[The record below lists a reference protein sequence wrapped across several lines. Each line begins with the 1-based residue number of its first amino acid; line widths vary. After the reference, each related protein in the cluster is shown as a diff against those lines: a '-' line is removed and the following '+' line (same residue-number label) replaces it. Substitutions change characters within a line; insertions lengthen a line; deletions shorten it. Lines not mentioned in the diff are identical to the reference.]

1 MKEKVSPINAIWF
14 AMILISIIVAGY
26 SGKMSDLNK
35 SLFESSKDAVTMA
48 IGLIGPMA
56 FWLGIMKVAEAGGLM
71 VIVARAMKPI
81 MSKLFPDVPS
91 EHPAMSSMIMNMAAN
106 TLGLGNAATPMG
118 IKAMQ
123 ELERLSPEKG
133 TASDSMILFLAIN
146 NASITLLPLG
156 VITIRASAG
165 CDDPGSIIIPT
176 LLISIVTFTAAVI
189 TTKLM
194 AKRNPLMIQA
204 SDIERDRVEQLVDL
218 NESSLTPPARPVLG
232 VLLIGGFAFAATTG
246 ILRSV
251 DGFGAKG
258 FAESIA
264 GGTEWVIPIVL
275 LFFLTFG
282 YFRGVKVY
290 ETITE
295 GAKEGFDTAVRIIPY
310 MVAIFVAIGMIRS
323 SGTLEAINSV
333 LAVPLSYIGMPA
345 EGLTMALIR
354 PLSGSGAFAVMSEI
368 VNNSP
373 NSFLADLV
381 CNMQGSTETT
391 FYILAVYFGAAAVTK
406 TRHALPALLVSDVVG
421 LGSALFFTHIFMG

>member
-1 MKEKVSPINAIWF
+1 
-14 AMILISIIVAGY
+14 
-26 SGKMSDLNK
+26 
-35 SLFESSKDAVTMA
+35 
-48 IGLIGPMA
+48 
-56 FWLGIMKVAEAGGLM
+56 
-71 VIVARAMKPI
+71 
-81 MSKLFPDVPS
+81 
-91 EHPAMSSMIMNMAAN
+91 
-106 TLGLGNAATPMG
+106 
-118 IKAMQ
+118 
-123 ELERLSPEKG
+123 
-133 TASDSMILFLAIN
+133 
-146 NASITLLPLG
+146 
-156 VITIRASAG
+156 
-165 CDDPGSIIIPT
+165 
-176 LLISIVTFTAAVI
+176 
-189 TTKLM
+189 
-194 AKRNPLMIQA
+194 
-204 SDIERDRVEQLVDL
+204 
-218 NESSLTPPARPVLG
+218 VLG

-251 DGFGAKG
+251 DGFGTKG
-258 FAESIA
+258 FTESIA

-275 LFFLTFG
+275 LFFLAFG